1 MPEGLGIAAATAFG
15 VTVLLLW
22 VLGPI
27 ATRINLVDHPG
38 GRKHHA
44 QPTPLIGG
52 IAIVTGFSLAALAS
66 GLPLSPFRALFGGAL
81 ILVIVGVLD
90 DLRELS
96 PRSRLLA
103 QLGASFLMAVG
114 AGVVLTDL
122 GYLLGPDW
130 LMVLGFLA
138 TPFTLF
144 AATGLM
150 NAINMSDG
158 VDGLSASLVLIALLS
173 LVLVASTSGQSDKAS
188 LLVPLLAAL
197 LAFLLFNLRPQGH
210 ALVFM
215 GDAGS
220 LVLGFALCWFLISFS
235 QGSDRLMAPVTALWL
250 IALPLIDTLVI
261 MGRRIAKGQ
270 SPLRA
275 DRQHY
280 HHILLAAGFSPKQA
294 LGIML
299 LLALAT
305 TGIGLAGH
313 FLGTPEHIMFWGF
326 MALLGLHAW
335 MIIRAWQLKRFLGR
349 ALAHQAAKAVS
360 CPRNPQARTGHVP
373 LSWYRHPQAGPRSGK
388 I

>member
-1 MPEGLGIAAATAFG
+1 MPEGLGIAATTAFG

-81 ILVIVGVLD
+81 ILTIVGVLD

-96 PRSRLLA
+96 PRSRFLA

-114 AGVVLTDL
+114 ADVVLTDL
-122 GYLLGPDW
+122 GYLLDPDW

-138 TPFTLF
+138 IPYTLF

-158 VDGLSASLVLIALLS
+158 VDGLSASLVLIALFS
-173 LVLVASTSGQSDKAS
+173 MVLVASTSGQSDKAS

-197 LAFLLFNLRPQGH
+197 LAFLLFNLRPRGH

-220 LVLGFALCWFLISFS
+220 LFLGFALCWFLIRFS
-235 QGSDRLMAPVTALWL
+235 QGPDRLMAPVTALWL

-261 MGRRIAKGQ
+261 MGRRITKGQ
-270 SPLRA
+270 SPFRA
-275 DRQHY
+275 DRQHC

-299 LLALAT
+299 LLALSAA
-305 TGIGLAGH
+305 GIGLAGH
-313 FLGTPEHIMFWGF
+313 FLGIPEHIMFWGF

-335 MIIRAWQLKRFLGR
+335 MVTRAWQFKRFLGR
-349 ALAHQAAKAVS
+349 ALIHQAAKAVS
-360 CPRNPQARTGHVP
+360 
-373 LSWYRHPQAGPRSGK
+373 
-388 I
+388 